1 MVVVV
6 EGTGIEVVD
15 IAGLGTGEWPV
26 GKRV

>member
-15 IAGLGTGEWPV
+15 IAGLGIEVWPV